1 MDCMSYVSS
10 YFHCVFSTKER
21 RPLIT
26 PALRNRLWPFLGG
39 IARQNK
45 MKAIEIGG
53 VEDHVHILLS
63 LPSTMAIS
71 KALQLMK
78 GGSSKW
84 VHETFPEHRLFAWQE
99 EYGAFSVSVSQLDKT
114 IEYIKGQ
121 EAHHRRITFQEEF
134 LALLKKHR
142 IEYDQRYL
150 WK

>member
-1 MDCMSYVSS
+1 MDRMSCVCS

-21 RPLIT
+21 RPLIA
-26 PALRNRLWPFLGG
+26 PALRERLWQFLGG

-45 MKAIEIGG
+45 MKAVEIGG

-63 LPSTMAIS
+63 LPSTMAIA
-71 KALQLMK
+71 KALQLLK

-84 VHETFPEHRLFAWQE
+84 VHETFPEQRLFAWQE

-114 IEYIKGQ
+114 IEYIKRQ
-121 EAHHRRITFQEEF
+121 EEHHRRMTFQEEF

-142 IEYDQRYL
+142 IEYDERYV